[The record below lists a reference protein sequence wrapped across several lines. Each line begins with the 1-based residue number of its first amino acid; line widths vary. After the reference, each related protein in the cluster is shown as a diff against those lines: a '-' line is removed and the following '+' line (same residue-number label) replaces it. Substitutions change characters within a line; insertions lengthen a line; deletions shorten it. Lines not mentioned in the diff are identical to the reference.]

1 MSAEKI
7 SSETDQ
13 PKSGKWVTNWIDRE
27 NRKRKNYRGKPREK
41 ESDRLAALA
50 RKREQEAERNQRQR
64 EGIEAAKA
72 LRAVKAQEVADRAPS
87 LRDKPR
93 EYVRYWKERLA
104 TCSPYEKRIAYLRLH
119 EAEVLLTKRLEA
131 L

>member
-1 MSAEKI
+1 MDAEKL
-7 SSETDQ
+7 SSET
-13 PKSGKWVTNWIDRE
+13 PGAKSGKWVTNWINKEKTR
-27 NRKRKNYRGKPREK
+27 RTHYKGTPRVK

-50 RKREQEAERNQRQR
+50 RKRAQEAERNQRQR

-72 LRAVKAQEVADRAPS
+72 IRAVRAQEVADRAPS

-93 EYVRYWKERLA
+93 EYVRYWKDRLA
-104 TCSPYEKRIAYLRLH
+104 TCSPYEKRIAYLRLQ